1 MSIYNDDVD
10 MIGNY
15 EPDLKKKIK
24 RPDQAED
31 ELVNLGDNPFP

>member
-1 MSIYNDDVD
+1 

-24 RPDQAED
+24 MPNEGED